1 MTIKLYNF
9 TYILIYFYNLY
20 YLYICFYALYYKK
33 FFAHLYKLN
42 MRFIYMV

>member
-33 FFAHLYKLN
+33 FFAYLYKLN
-42 MRFIYMV
+42 MRFMV